1 MTLAVAAPDFVP
13 NSLAEQPRRG
23 LALPAPTGWVPA
35 RPAEVGRDVPVGPG
49 FGTTG
54 SDQGFGLKLARRF
67 ADRLVLGAG
76 ESTDDAVVGCL
87 GVGLRRAALFGR
99 SPVVHDL
106 DVAFRIWGFLGDAP
120 DELVAL
126 RRPWFESVAHH
137 YDEQRAIAH
146 LVPEATLRLSQ
157 GEVARRFPGEWRALL
172 GL

>member
-1 MTLAVAAPDFVP
+1 MAAPDFVS
-13 NSLAEQPRRG
+13 NTIAEQPRRG
-23 LALPAPTGWVPA
+23 LALPAPDGWVA
-35 RPAEVGRDVPVGPG
+35 DRPAELGGRVPSGDG
-49 FGTTG
+49 FGITG

-87 GVGLRRAALFGR
+87 GVGLRRASLFGR
-99 SPVVHDL
+99 SPVIHDF
-106 DVAFRIWGFLGDAP
+106 DIAFRVWGFLGQAP

-137 YDEQRAIAH
+137 YDEQRAIADA
-146 LVPEATLRLSQ
+146 VPDATLRLTH
-157 GEVARRFPGEWRALL
+157 GEIARRFPTDWRPLL